1 MPAGTDERMDGESP
15 MNGNEEHARP
25 VRQQRPEHSGDGLN
39 ERLAVHF
46 LKRLRRE
53 SEKLALEDAVEA
65 GILRRED
72 VASHGRVLS
81 VYRGNP
87 ETGGMSL
94 ELAVAT
100 VSRHRRKP
108 SPESLRPILGPS
120 GLSLESAFETF
131 EETARH
137 ADRAELCETIPSKQ
151 DRASELVLVR
161 AVRTAAE
168 PPHASDVATL
178 LLIAQ
183 AVADD
188 ETGLCN
194 VLRALKLR
202 RPIVTILCEVKGFE
216 RSFLDLLK
224 RGLVLPGAVACAD
237 GYDAYSAQ
245 ALRFERIA
253 DPRWRIV
260 TFAGHDRG
268 GNGSEDNERQF
279 SNAALSTFP
288 ILSIAEQRERLPRKL
303 VQASQLDLACGMLNA
318 TIVGR
323 TIEAVTGEPPSPG
336 RLDGIDFGRL
346 GLGDLAI
353 AIRPGISA
361 DNAAETLQRL
371 TSEDA
376 GDEPHDPV
384 DKPQL
389 KEKTSSSGSSAA
401 RRDADPGS
409 GTDVVTP
416 VPPTQAH
423 VGHPAPTVESL
434 AGYGEASQWALQ
446 VRDELPLWHAGALSW
461 EELSTKILLSGP
473 PGVGKTLF
481 ARALCN
487 TLQIPLLATSVARW
501 LEPSHLGDV
510 LKRIRR
516 AFREAE
522 AHKPCILFI
531 DEFDGIGRRVD
542 FTRDYADY
550 WNTVVNCCLEMLD
563 GAARTSGVIVVCATN
578 NPDVIDPALLRSGR
592 IERRAEIPLP
602 DTAARLAIL
611 QHYLGKDAEAI
622 AASVPR
628 SLPEDELRK
637 VLQEEF
643 ESMPD
648 DIYRELVAAAIPA
661 SMEVGTS

>member
-1 MPAGTDERMDGESP
+1 
-15 MNGNEEHARP
+15 MNGNEEHDRD
-25 VRQQRPEHSGDGLN
+25 VRHHQLERSGDGLN

-53 SEKLALEDAVEA
+53 AERLALADAVEA
-65 GILRRED
+65 GILRRD
-72 VASHGRVLS
+72 PVDMNGQSLT
-81 VYRGNP
+81 VYRHGP
-87 ETGGMSL
+87 KASEGMAP
-94 ELAVAT
+94 ELAVAIL
-100 VSRHRRKP
+100 SRHRRRP
-108 SPESLRPILGPS
+108 SSESPRPILGSS
-120 GLSLESAFETF
+120 GLSFESTFETF
-131 EETARH
+131 EETTRH
-137 ADRAELCETIPSKQ
+137 DDHTELCETAPSKQ
-151 DRASELVLVR
+151 DRADELVLVR
-161 AVRTAAE
+161 AIRAAAE
-168 PPHASDVATL
+168 PPNASDVATL

-183 AVADD
+183 AVADG
-188 ETGLCN
+188 EIGLRD
-194 VLRALKLR
+194 VLQALRLR

-224 RGLVLPGAVACAD
+224 RGLVLPGAVVCAD
-237 GYDAYSAQ
+237 GYDAYSPQ
-245 ALRFERIA
+245 ALRFDRIA

-268 GNGSEDNERQF
+268 GNGCEDNERQF
-279 SNAALSTFP
+279 GNAAHSAFP
-288 ILSIAEQRERLPRKL
+288 ILSIAERRERLPRKL
-303 VQASQLDLACGMLNA
+303 VQASQLDLACGTPNA
-318 TIVGR
+318 AIVGH
-323 TIEAVTGEPPSPG
+323 TIEAVTGKPPSPG

-361 DNAAETLQRL
+361 DVAAETLQRL
-371 TSEDA
+371 ASEDA
-376 GDEPHDPV
+376 GDGSQEPV
-384 DKPQL
+384 GKPQP
-389 KEKTSSSGSSAA
+389 KEKPSSSGSSTTS
-401 RRDADPGS
+401 RGADPGS
-409 GTDVVTP
+409 GTDIVNP
-416 VPPTQAH
+416 VPPSQAH
-423 VGHPAPTVESL
+423 IGHPVPTVESL
-434 AGYGEASQWALQ
+434 AGFGEASQWALQ

-461 EELSTKILLSGP
+461 EDLSTKILLSGP

-510 LKRIRR
+510 IKRIRG

-578 NPDVIDPALLRSGR
+578 NPEVIDPALLRSGR
-592 IERRAEIPLP
+592 IERRVEIPLP
-602 DTAARLAIL
+602 DAAARLAIL
-611 QHYLGKDAEAI
+611 RHYLGEDAEAV
-622 AASVPR
+622 AESVPQKI
-628 SLPEDELRK
+628 PEDELRK
-637 VLQEEF
+637 LLQEGF

-661 SMEVGTS
+661 SMEARPS